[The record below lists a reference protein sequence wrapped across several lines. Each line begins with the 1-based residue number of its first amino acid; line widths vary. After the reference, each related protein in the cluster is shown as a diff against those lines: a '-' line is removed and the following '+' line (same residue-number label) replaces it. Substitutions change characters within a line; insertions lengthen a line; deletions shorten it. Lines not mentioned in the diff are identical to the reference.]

1 MRTRATDHTP
11 EAAPVIEHHADRN
24 ATLAA
29 ADDWINRHR
38 RHGCDVEWFPR
49 GRVIARHPRMPVA
62 AVCIVELTE
71 EEAPV
76 Q

>member
-11 EAAPVIEHHADRN
+11 EACPVVDEHPNRD

-29 ADDWINRHR
+29 ADAWMDRHR
-38 RHGCDVEWFPR
+38 RHGCTVEWFPR

-62 AVCIVELTE
+62 AVLIVELDTE
-71 EEAPV
+71 PATP
-76 Q
+76 